1 MDWRTSREFF
11 YWRLKRRLGE
21 NQIVKAILKI
31 EPSINYES
39 AMNYLQQWFNEDN
52 NNQVRLIVCFSLVD
66 TNLSN
71 FLQNSEWTT
80 DKIVAEWLD
89 QCQKSS
95 SINDRIKI
103 LQKQK
108 ARQDIQ
114 RFVSI
119 LSEKNSFIILFLDC
133 WKFIQTFYH
142 K

>member
-21 NQIVKAILKI
+21 NQIVKAILNI

-52 NNQVRLIVCFSLVD
+52 SNQVRFTVHFSLVD
-66 TNLSN
+66 TNVIQS
-71 FLQNSEWTT
+71 SEWTT

-95 SINDRIKI
+95 SINDRMKI

-119 LSEKNSFIILFLDC
+119 LSEKNSFIIF
-133 WKFIQTFYH
+133 
-142 K
+142 